1 MNSRY
6 ARGLVV
12 GKFCPLHLG
21 HEWLITQAQAHCDH
35 LIVLSYTVPG
45 FPGYEAERREQW
57 LKTRFP
63 AVQVVVIDQQ
73 RLTQLCVAE
82 QISEVPRLPLDTA
95 EDDEHRHF
103 VAWLCLHLLQT
114 TVDAV
119 FTSEEYGEGFAK
131 VLSRCFGHP
140 VDHVCADKARAN
152 VPVSGTLIRANP
164 HAHRQCM
171 SPEVY
176 AYFVRRIAILG
187 GESSGKTTLA
197 EALAERLQTRWV
209 PEYGR
214 ELWAARSGQL
224 QFEDMLHIA
233 QTQVKRE
240 ESIVHEANGWL
251 ICDTTPLTT
260 MFYCEVAFGWT
271 QQELQLL
278 ATRSYDL
285 TIICAPD
292 FSFIQDGTRQ
302 NEEFRLLQHAW
313 YQRQL
318 SNRKIQFYLA
328 KGAMKQRLE
337 FIELLLRGLAWERH
351 AAGPERT

>member
-82 QISEVPRLPLDTA
+82 KNSEVPRLPVDSA

-119 FTSEEYGEGFAK
+119 FTSEAYGDGFAK

-140 VDHVCADKARAN
+140 VDHVCVDNARAN
-152 VPVSGTLIRANP
+152 VPVSGTMIRANP

-176 AYFVRRIAILG
+176 ASFVRRIAILG

-224 QFEDMLHIA
+224 QFDDMLHIA
-233 QTQVKRE
+233 QTQIGRE
-240 ESIVHEANGWL
+240 ESLALEANEWL

-260 MFYCEVAFGWT
+260 LFYCEALFDRGP
-271 QQELQLL
+271 QELRQL
-278 ATRSYDL
+278 AERSYDM
-285 TIICAPD
+285 TMVCAPD
-292 FSFIQDGTRQ
+292 FPFVQDGTRHARG
-302 NEEFRLLQHAW
+302 FRLLQHGW
-313 YQRQL
+313 YQSRL
-318 SNRKIQFYLA
+318 SNRKVGFELVS
-328 KGAMKQRLE
+328 GDLRSRLVKIE
-337 FIELLLRGLAWERH
+337 FMLKNFTRI
-351 AAGPERT
+351 